1 MNKAKFISFIF
12 VLMAAIFF
20 IFPNTSFAK
29 EKVYHIPVE
38 KEIEKGLYVFL
49 KRSFN
54 EALENNASAIIL
66 EIHTPGGYV
75 DVAYDIGKLIDETPK
90 PLKIIAF
97 INSKA
102 LSAGAY
108 IALHAEQIYMTPNA
122 TMGAAQIIDLN
133 GNAANE
139 KIHSAWIKNMQAAAE
154 STNRDPKIARA
165 MADPSVDLPEYNSP
179 SGKLLTLTAEE
190 ALQVDYSNGTVEN
203 LTDVFKEVG
212 HENSEVFSLQETF
225 AEKLARFLTNP
236 LVVTLLLTIATLGLV
251 LELFS
256 PGFGAPGIIGILSFV
271 LFFFGHTVA
280 GFAGYETIILFVIGF
295 VLLLAEV
302 FVPGGILGLIGISLM
317 VISLLFSGESI
328 VHMAYSLLIAM
339 AIAIIGMVV
348 LVKFFGKNL
357 HLFSKLVLKDATTTE
372 DGYVSNVNRIDL
384 IGKEGKTLTPLRP
397 SGTVLIND
405 ERIDV
410 VSEGNYIESDRKVK
424 VVEVEGSRIV
434 VREIHEGEVAE
445 A

>member
-1 MNKAKFISFIF
+1 MNKAKFFSFIF
-12 VLMAAIFF
+12 VMMAAIFLL
-20 IFPNTSFAK
+20 FPNTSFAK
-29 EKVYHIPVE
+29 EKVYHIPIE
-38 KEIEKGLYVFL
+38 NEIEKGLYEFL

-54 EALENNASAIIL
+54 EALENNASAIVL

-90 PLKIIAF
+90 PTRIIAF

-108 IALHAEQIYMTPNA
+108 IALHAEHIYMTPNA
-122 TMGAAQIIDLN
+122 TMGAAQIVDMN

-139 KIHSAWIKNMQAAAE
+139 KVHSAWIKEMQAVAE
-154 STNRDPKIARA
+154 STKRNPTIARA
-165 MADPSVDLPEYNSP
+165 MADPTVDLPDYNSP
-179 SGKLLTLTAEE
+179 RGKLLTLTADE
-190 ALQVDYSNGTVEN
+190 ALKTNYSSGTVNN
-203 LTDVFKEVG
+203 LSDVLKLEG
-212 HENSEVFSLQETF
+212 LENSEVLSLEETF

-236 LVVTLLLTIATLGLV
+236 IIVTLLLSIATLGLV
-251 LELFS
+251 IELFS
-256 PGFGAPGIIGILSFV
+256 PGFGAPGTMGIISLV

-280 GFAGYETIILFVIGF
+280 GFAGYETIILFIIGSI
-295 VLLLAEV
+295 LLLAEA
-302 FVPGGILGLIGISLM
+302 FVPGGIVGLIGGSMM
-317 VISLLFSGESI
+317 VISLLFAGENI

-348 LVKFFGKNL
+348 LVKFFEKNL
-357 HLFSKLVLKDATTTE
+357 HIFSKLVLRDATTTE
-372 DGYVSNVNRIDL
+372 EGYVSNVNRIDL

-410 VSEGNYIESDRKVK
+410 VTEGNYVDSDKKVK
-424 VVEVEGSRIV
+424 IIEVEGSRIV
-434 VREIHEGEVAE
+434 VREVKDGEE
-445 A
+445 D